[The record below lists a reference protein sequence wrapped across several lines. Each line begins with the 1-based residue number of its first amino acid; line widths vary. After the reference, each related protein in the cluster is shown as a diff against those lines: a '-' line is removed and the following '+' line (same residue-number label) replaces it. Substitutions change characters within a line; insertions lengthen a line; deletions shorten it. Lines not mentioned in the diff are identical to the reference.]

1 MILDDTGYSVLEL
14 FSEFDPVP
22 LGAGT
27 ADPVIIPV
35 EL

>member
-1 MILDDTGYSVLEL
+1 MILDDTGYSILEL

-27 ADPVIIPV
+27 ADPAIIPV